1 MLSSAGVH
9 TGKAP
14 GKERA
19 ANVCLKRR
27 EAGKMLER
35 ITENAEYFAIER
47 RLKLESQD

>member
-35 ITENAEYFAIER
+35 IYG
-47 RLKLESQD
+47 KC